1 MREDGDDTTALV
13 FPWLFNPDGPLPTGP
28 KKKKAPRVSC
38 MPSMH
43 RTFEVVVIS
52 ERESARKREE
62 TTNRRREKR
71 VLTGTT
77 TPVGRGW
84 GGWVLV
90 REGEG
95 RD

>member
-1 MREDGDDTTALV
+1 MIQRRWYFRGCSI
-13 FPWLFNPDGPLPTGP
+13 PMGPSPLGQ
-28 KKKKAPRVSC
+28 KKKKKSATGFSYAKH
-38 MPSMH
+38 MH
-43 RTFEVVVIS
+43 RTFEVIVIS

-84 GGWVLV
+84 VGWVLV